1 MLLRCLG
8 YYFHLNFAMV
18 NCVFLTVWNVEE
30 FVAHAGNV
38 NCLTFGKKNCR
49 VFITGG
55 DDQKVNLWS
64 VGKPTSLTVS

>member
-1 MLLRCLG
+1 MS
-8 YYFHLNFAMV
+8 YIYNFHV
-18 NCVFLTVWNVEE
+18 VYCPFLTVYNLEE

-38 NCLTFGKKNCR
+38 NCLSFGKKNCR

-64 VGKPTSLTVS
+64 VGKPTSLMVS